1 MKTCYYELLQVEST
15 ATDLELKK
23 AYRKKALQL
32 HPDKNP
38 DDVEGATARFALVR
52 AAYEVLSDPQERSW
66 YDSHKSQILR
76 DEDTFEVDENELVI
90 PSISVEEILRY
101 FNPSFYTT
109 IDDSQVG
116 FYNVVSRLFERI
128 AAEEISHA
136 KHQGLA
142 KYEKYHD
149 DAPNVNV
156 IEESMLLYPRF
167 GNSKSDYISH
177 VRPFY
182 NTWLSFQSVKA
193 FNWKDEY
200 RYSTAPDRRTRR
212 LMEREN
218 KKARDAARKEYNET
232 VRSLVAFIKKRDV
245 RVKQGISEYEKQ
257 KKKKQQEELA
267 DQIRNNR
274 QDELRK
280 LATQNNFEIQDWQQ
294 LSIEELN
301 ELEQMLDE
309 EYNSSSDS
317 EFDEFEQTGDEN
329 YFECFV
335 CNKYFKSEKQFETH
349 EQSNKHKKVV
359 NKLKWEMQKE
369 GIELGIDKE
378 DVDLDEFETASSGL
392 ESEDYDYD
400 INSESIDNVSE
411 ASETYNEN
419 REEDDALK
427 SSVIID
433 NASDNIDY
441 IEFEVDDEI
450 NSDFENNAEPI
461 IEPQP
466 SLKKKLKNKKSK
478 NKNKSMPTYSDDE
491 DDELKRELSKLNSDL
506 KGVALES
513 DSDWSTNTKSK
524 KNKKKKTPNADSET
538 SSPRPQATIPKKKK
552 NNESDELPS
561 YVPKGSEICVVCKE
575 LFTSRNKLFQHVKS
589 TGHAAPLAQTKK
601 GNKKRN

>member
-38 DDVEGATARFALVR
+38 DDIEGATARFALVR

-101 FNPSFYTT
+101 FNPSFYTAV
-109 IDDSQVG
+109 DDSQVG
-116 FYNVVSRLFERI
+116 FYSVVSRLFERI
-128 AAEEISHA
+128 AAEEINHA
-136 KHQGLA
+136 KHQGLS

-167 GNSKSDYISH
+167 GNSKSDYTSH
-177 VRPFY
+177 VRSFY

-232 VRSLVAFIKKRDV
+232 VRNLVAFIKKRDV

-392 ESEDYDYD
+392 ESENDDND
-400 INSESIDNVSE
+400 INSEISSNLSDASE
-411 ASETYNEN
+411 AYHEN
-419 REEDDALK
+419 INKNTVK
-427 SSVIID
+427 SPIIID
-433 NASDNIDY
+433 NSSNNIDD

-450 NSDFENNAEPI
+450 NSDFENDAEPI
-461 IEPQP
+461 HVPQP
-466 SLKKKLKNKKSK
+466 SLKKKQK
-478 NKNKSMPTYSDDE
+478 NKNKSKNKSIPVYSDNE
-491 DDELKRELSKLNSDL
+491 DDELKRELSKLASNL
-506 KGVALES
+506 NGVALDS

-524 KNKKKKTPNADSET
+524 KNKKKKTLNPDSET
-538 SSPRPQATIPKKKK
+538 ASPKPQASVPKKKK
-552 NNESDELPS
+552 NNESDVLPT

-589 TGHAAPLAQTKK
+589 TGHAAPLTQTKK
-601 GNKKRN
+601 AKKKKN

>member
-1 MKTCYYELLQVEST
+1 MKTCYYELLQVGST

-38 DDVEGATARFALVR
+38 DDVEGATARFALIR

-116 FYNVVSRLFERI
+116 FYNVVIRLFERI

-149 DAPNVNV
+149 DASNVNV
-156 IEESMLLYPRF
+156 IDESMLLYPRF
-167 GNSKSDYISH
+167 GNSKSNYISH

-200 RYSTAPDRRTRR
+200 RYSMAPDRRTRR

-218 KKARDAARKEYNET
+218 KKARDTARKEYNET
-232 VRSLVAFIKKRDV
+232 VRSLVAFIRKRDM

-257 KKKKQQEELA
+257 KKKKQQEELE
-267 DQIRNNR
+267 DQIKNNR

-294 LSIEELN
+294 LSVEELN

-309 EYNSSSDS
+309 EYYSSSDS
-317 EFDEFEQTGDEN
+317 EFDEYEQTGDEN
-329 YFECFV
+329 FFECFV

-359 NKLKWEMQKE
+359 SKLKWEMQKE
-369 GIELGIDKE
+369 GIELGIDKD

-392 ESEDYDYD
+392 DSEDDD
-400 INSESIDNVSE
+400 IDTEGNDNLSEVSDGPVDNLEQDNRVNSPEVIERADNTIES
-411 ASETYNEN
+411 
-419 REEDDALK
+419 
-427 SSVIID
+427 
-433 NASDNIDY
+433 

-450 NSDFENNAEPI
+450 NSDFEDHAEHI
-461 IEPQP
+461 IVPES
-466 SLKKKLKNKKSK
+466 SLKKKLKNKIK
-478 NKNKSMPTYSDDE
+478 NKKSTPAYSDDE
-491 DDELKRELSKLNSDL
+491 DDDLQRELSKLTSNLNGAVLDD
-506 KGVALES
+506 
-513 DSDWSTNTKSK
+513 DSDWSTNPKGK
-524 KNKKKKTPNADSET
+524 KNKKKRNPTADSET
-538 SSPRPQATIPKKKK
+538 ASPQPQAALPKKKK
-552 NNESDELPS
+552 NTDSDDLPTH
-561 YVPKGSEICVVCKE
+561 VPKGSDICAVCKE
-575 LFTSRNKLFQHVKS
+575 LFTSRNKLFQHVKT
-589 TGHAAPLAQTKK
+589 TGHAAPSPQAKK
-601 GNKKRN
+601 GKKKKN